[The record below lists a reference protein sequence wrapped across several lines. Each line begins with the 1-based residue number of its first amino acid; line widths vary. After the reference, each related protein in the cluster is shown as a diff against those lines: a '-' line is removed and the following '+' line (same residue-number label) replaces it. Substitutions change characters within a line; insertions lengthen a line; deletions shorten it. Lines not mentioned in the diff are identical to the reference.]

1 VRLSRSTTLFVRLLL
16 LSLAASALQGAVIV
30 TLSIQPNT
38 LSDGQTALPMPEPML
53 KDFRSYLA
61 SHISQ
66 AEVSA
71 LKFVGEPLVVNP
83 QAMQH
88 CCL

>member
-1 VRLSRSTTLFVRLLL
+1 L

-53 KDFRSYLA
+53 KEDFRSYLA

-71 LKFVGEPLVVNP
+71 LKFVSEPLVVNP